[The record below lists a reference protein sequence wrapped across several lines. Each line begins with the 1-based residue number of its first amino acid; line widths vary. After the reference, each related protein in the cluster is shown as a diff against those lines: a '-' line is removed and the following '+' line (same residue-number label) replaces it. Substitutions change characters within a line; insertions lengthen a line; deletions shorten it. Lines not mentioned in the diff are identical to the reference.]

1 MTPDERTSRFQQ
13 LSQSYSVLSDPNS
26 RKSYDLSRGGGGG
39 SGYTGHGR
47 RSRHHSGY
55 TSASGGFGYAG
66 AGGQTSTSNEERRK
80 SANYAWQHPQRGQ
93 SAGSTASQEASS
105 RNDPFA
111 TRAGRGDDHLERFAK
126 RARMRQQQTMGRDA
140 QQAKDGHYRA
150 GTAVFGRAKA
160 EEESRLINDSST
172 MRSSQVKPKHFL
184 YLPGHEEL
192 IGFV

>member
-1 MTPDERTSRFQQ
+1 M
-13 LSQSYSVLSDPNS
+13 
-26 RKSYDLSRGGGGG
+26 
-39 SGYTGHGR
+39 GHGR

-55 TSASGGFGYAG
+55 TAASGGFGYAG
-66 AGGQTSTSNEERRK
+66 GGGGSGSTSSNEERRQ
-80 SANYAWQHPQRGQ
+80 SANYAWQHPARGQ

-111 TRAGRGDDHLERFAK
+111 TRAARGDDHLERFAK

-172 MRSSQVKPKHFL
+172 MRSSQVRSLFFFFDLDP
-184 YLPGHEEL
+184 L
-192 IGFV
+192 I